1 MLKFFRGM
9 IMMMTTMIMITIM
22 KSTTILCFVF
32 VVVDD
37 GKDGRVVAVGKAA
50 DGDKD
55 MLSLSF

>member
-1 MLKFFRGM
+1 
-9 IMMMTTMIMITIM
+9 MMMTTMIMMITIM